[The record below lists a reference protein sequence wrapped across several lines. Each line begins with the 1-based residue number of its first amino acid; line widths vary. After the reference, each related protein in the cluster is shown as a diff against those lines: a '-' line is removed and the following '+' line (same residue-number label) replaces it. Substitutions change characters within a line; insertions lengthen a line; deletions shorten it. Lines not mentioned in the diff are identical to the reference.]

1 MPDGRGVQTAGV
13 STPRAIVVGGGIYGW
28 GCALRFAQLGASVT
42 VVDPRGVNDPERA
55 SGGVTR
61 VLRLEYGTAA
71 VYSELT
77 VRARA
82 RWREIE
88 DMTGE
93 DLYRE
98 VGVLF
103 LVPDGDDGSWERAS
117 LAALDGLGVAGKQLD
132 RGAIVRMWPSIRPEG
147 ISWGVANP
155 IGGFVWAHRAT
166 LTVARL
172 AQAAGARYVRERV
185 VGSDG
190 GGVELAGGDRM
201 HADVVVLTAGAWSQ
215 TLVPDIAISPARQV
229 TAYLAGGPADV
240 PVFGDGAPFAMYGMP
255 AHDGLGMKIGSHVTG
270 PQADPDDPA
279 ARVAT
284 DADLEP
290 IRAYAARRFGV
301 TGPAAQIVRADVCFY
316 AMTPTE
322 DPVIDRLDDGRIVC
336 AGFSGH
342 GFKFA
347 PVLAPAVAE
356 FALGHEPS
364 SDLRSFRR

>member
-1 MPDGRGVQTAGV
+1 MTA
-13 STPRAIVVGGGIYGW
+13 PRAIVVGGGIYGW
-28 GCALRFAQLGASVT
+28 GCALRLVQLGASVT
-42 VVDPRGVNDPERA
+42 VVDPRATGDVERA

-77 VRARA
+77 LRARA
-82 RWREIE
+82 AWRQLEQA
-88 DMTGE
+88 TGT

-103 LVPDGDDGSWERAS
+103 LVPEGDDGLWERAS
-117 LAALDGLGVAGKQLD
+117 LVALDALGAGGQELD
-132 RGAIVRMWPSIRPEG
+132 AQTIVRTWPSICPDG
-147 ISWGVANP
+147 IAWGMANP
-155 IGGFVWAHRAT
+155 IGGFLWAHRAT
-166 LTVARL
+166 QAVAGL
-172 AQAAGARYVRERV
+172 ARQEGVQFVRDRV
-185 VGSDG
+185 VASDCA
-190 GGVELAGGDRM
+190 GVVLAGGDRLQ
-201 HADVVVLTAGAWSQ
+201 AEIVVLAAGSWSRS
-215 TLVPDIAISPARQV
+215 LLADIAIRPTRQV

-255 AHDGLGMKIGSHVTG
+255 AHDGMGMKIGSHITG

-279 ARVAT
+279 ARLAT
-284 DADLEP
+284 EEDLAP
-290 IRAYAARRFGV
+290 IQAYAAKRFGV
-301 TGPAAQIVRADVCFY
+301 TGAAAQIIRADVCFY

-347 PVLAPAVAE
+347 PVLAAAVAE
-356 FALGHEPS
+356 FAIGMEPS
-364 SDLRSFRR
+364 VDLRPFGIRS